1 MRMQIDLTTGKITEH
16 EDAAIVKRP
25 IEEMEAERVHA
36 IKSKAS
42 ELIKIRYPIE
52 KQSSA
57 QLGIYGDVYLAEM
70 KEYIADIIRISNEAE
85 IDGTKVE
92 DILWQ

>member
-1 MRMQIDLTTGKITEH
+1 MRIEVSIDGTVTEH
-16 EDAAIVKRP
+16 EDAPIVKRP

-42 ELIKIRYPIE
+42 KLIKIRYPIE

-70 KEYIADIIRISNEAE
+70 KEYIADIIRISNKAE
-85 IDGTKVE
+85 QDGTKAE
-92 DILWQ
+92 DVQWL

>member
-1 MRMQIDLTTGKITEH
+1 MRIEVNIDGTITEH
-16 EDAAIVKRP
+16 EDAPIIKRP
-25 IEEMEAERVHA
+25 IEEIEAERVHA

-42 ELIKIRYPIE
+42 ELIKSKYPIE

-57 QLGIYGDVYLAEM
+57 QLGIYGEQYLMDM
-70 KEYIADIIRISNEAE
+70 KEYIARVIAISNEAE
-85 IDGTKVE
+85 ASGIQVE

>member
-1 MRMQIDLTTGKITEH
+1 MRIEVDIDGTITEH
-16 EDAAIVKRP
+16 EDAPV
-25 IEEMEAERVHA
+25 IERTKEEIEAERVHA
-36 IKSKAS
+36 IKAKAS

-70 KEYIADIIRISNEAE
+70 KEYIADIIRISNKAE
-85 IDGTKVE
+85 QDGIKVE
-92 DILWQ
+92 DIQWQ

>member
-1 MRMQIDLTTGKITEH
+1 MRIEVDLQGNITEH
-16 EDAAIVKRP
+16 EDAPVIERT
-25 IEEMEAERVHA
+25 IEEIEAERIYRIKA
-36 IKSKAS
+36 KAGEIIKS
-42 ELIKIRYPIE
+42 RYPIE

-70 KEYIADIIRISNEAE
+70 KEYIVGIIRVSNEAE

>member
-1 MRMQIDLTTGKITEH
+1 MRIEVNIDGTITEH
-16 EDAAIVKRP
+16 EDAPVIERP

-36 IKSKAS
+36 IKARAGM
-42 ELIKIRYPIE
+42 LIKSRYPIE

-57 QLGIYGDVYLAEM
+57 QLGIYGDVYLVEM